1 MRFSWSRSLASCI
14 LFHAGFQTVIPLV
27 IAGSPTAHPLAAAAG
42 PTTLLSKAIT
52 HPMRPSGYLGLDPSC
67 GSPGAGPNV
76 NNPACNPNT
85 ISPINGSPTVTG
97 SAAPKPSACPDA
109 DTPPEFNDDDDDDD
123 DDDDGASPVPNQ
135 GEGPSAPSAKR
146 DAPKPFHSGRIS
158 AASTYARKV
167 TLTPVRVI
175 QTATATQMTIAM
187 SSLLVSTSEK
197 RTSRKRWSYVMVTE

>member
-42 PTTLLSKAIT
+42 PTTLLSKPIT

-146 DAPKPFHSGRIS
+146 DATKPPSFGKNFCGVNLRKKGYVNTCKGDTDSYSYANDDRDVIS
-158 AASTYARKV
+158 TGEYF
-167 TLTPVRVI
+167 
-175 QTATATQMTIAM
+175 
-187 SSLLVSTSEK
+187 
-197 RTSRKRWSYVMVTE
+197 